1 MQTFLPHPDFDRSAT
16 VLDARRLGKQ
26 RVEVLQIVR
35 ALTVPTYAW
44 KSHPAVLMWQG
55 HEEALG
61 AYGAAV
67 VRAWRALGF
76 GDTCEATIVA
86 DLAAAGVL
94 GIRTQAELEAAG
106 ELPPWLGDEALHRSH
121 QSALVRK
128 DPDWYRPRFPD
139 VPDDLPYVWPVRS
152 PNAIAAEERRAAA
165 AVAREQRAQ
174 RAAAV
179 AAERAARR
187 RSQAAKKAARTR
199 RANAARAAQRP
210 ATGEDR
216 RAD

>member
-1 MQTFLPHPDFDRSAT
+1 MQTFLPHPDFDRSAA
-16 VLDARRLGKQ
+16 VIDARRLGKQ

-55 HEEALG
+55 YEEALG
-61 AYGAAV
+61 CYGAAV

-86 DLAAAGVL
+86 DLAVAGVV
-94 GIRTQAELEAAG
+94 GIRTQAELAAAG

-128 DPDWYRPRFPD
+128 DPAVYRPLFPD
-139 VPDDLPYVWPVRS
+139 VPDDLPYLWPVRA
-152 PNAIAAEERRAAA
+152 PGVLEAERRRAEAQ
-165 AVAREQRAQ
+165 VAREARAVAK
-174 RAAAV
+174 AAAE
-179 AAERAARR
+179 AERARRR
-187 RSQAAKKAARTR
+187 RSQAAKKAAKTR
-199 RANAARAAQRP
+199 KANAARAAREARSQAPPR
-210 ATGEDR
+210 
-216 RAD
+216 